1 MYTVALLVLV
11 GMVASFVSDLA
22 FEKLPFIKRIPL
34 LGEPSLFFVAV
45 TILSVWLLDVSIL
58 GAFGA
63 GATAQWIDIVG
74 SGIAVAAFTRVVD
87 AVMGYLEK

>member
-1 MYTVALLVLV
+1 MYTVALLILV

-22 FEKLPFIKRIPL
+22 FEKLPFVKRIPL

-45 TILSVWLLDVSIL
+45 TILTVWLLDVSIL

-74 SGIAVAAFTRVVD
+74 SGIAVAASTRVVD
-87 AVMGYLEK
+87 TALGYLEK